1 MIDEYVIYCE
11 IFDNIPLSDIS
22 ILSKMHNKLVKN
34 RIWDIYERLY
44 DDMVDKNLNPQF
56 NLEKDMKLMFPS
68 MMINIVKALMK
79 DIHVYFMSGEWSKE
93 NDFTN
98 FKQQEDEEQEL
109 IISYSWFGYNPL
121 TIMPNILQ
129 PHIYNKLMEDSKVL
143 REVHNEIY
151 GLSHRRKW

>member
-34 RIWDIYERLY
+34 RIWDIYQRLY
-44 DDMVDKNLNPQF
+44 NDMVDKKLKPQF
-56 NLEKDMKLMFPS
+56 NLEKDMKLMFPC

-98 FKQQEDEEQEL
+98 FEQYEEQEL

>member
-34 RIWDIYERLY
+34 RIWDIYQRLY
-44 DDMVDKNLNPQF
+44 NDMVDKKLKPQF
-56 NLEKDMKLMFPS
+56 NLEKDMKLMFPC

-98 FKQQEDEEQEL
+98 FEQYEEQEL

-121 TIMPNILQ
+121 TIVPNILQ
-129 PHIYNKLMEDSKVL
+129 PHIYKKLMKDSKVL

>member
-22 ILSKMHNKLVKN
+22 ILSKMHNKLIKN
-34 RIWDIYERLY
+34 RIWDIYQRLY
-44 DDMVDKNLNPQF
+44 DDMVDKKLKPQF
-56 NLEKDMKLMFPS
+56 NLEKDMKLMFPC
-68 MMINIVKALMK
+68 MMINIIKALMK

-98 FKQQEDEEQEL
+98 FEQYEEQEL

-121 TIMPNILQ
+121 TIVPNILQ

>member
-34 RIWDIYERLY
+34 RIWDIYQRLY
-44 DDMVDKNLNPQF
+44 NDMVDKKLKPQF
-56 NLEKDMKLMFPS
+56 NLEKDMKLMFPC

-98 FKQQEDEEQEL
+98 FEQYEEQEL

-121 TIMPNILQ
+121 TIVPNTLQ
-129 PHIYNKLMEDSKVL
+129 PHIYKKLMKDSKVL

>member
-11 IFDNIPLSDIS
+11 IFGNIPLSDIS

-44 DDMVDKNLNPQF
+44 DDMVDKNLKPQF

-98 FKQQEDEEQEL
+98 FEQEEDEEQEL

-121 TIMPNILQ
+121 TVVSNILQ
-129 PHIYNKLMEDSKVL
+129 PDIYNKLMEDSKVL

>member
-11 IFDNIPLSDIS
+11 IFGNIPLSDIS

-44 DDMVDKNLNPQF
+44 NDMIDKNLKPQF

-98 FKQQEDEEQEL
+98 FEQHDEQEL

-121 TIMPNILQ
+121 TIVPDILE

>member
-34 RIWDIYERLY
+34 RIWDIYQRLY
-44 DDMVDKNLNPQF
+44 NDMVDKKLKPQF
-56 NLEKDMKLMFPS
+56 NLEKDMKLMFPC

-98 FKQQEDEEQEL
+98 FEQYEEQEL

-121 TIMPNILQ
+121 TIVPNILQ
-129 PHIYNKLMEDSKVL
+129 PHIYKKLMKDSKVL

-151 GLSHRRKW
+151 GLSHCRKW

>member
-1 MIDEYVIYCE
+1 MIDEYVIFCE
-11 IFDNIPLSDIS
+11 IYGNIPLSDIS

-34 RIWDIYERLY
+34 RIWDIYQRLY
-44 DDMVDKNLNPQF
+44 NDMVDKKLKPQF
-56 NLEKDMKLMFPS
+56 NLEKDMKLMFPC

-98 FKQQEDEEQEL
+98 FEQHEEQEL

-121 TIMPNILQ
+121 TIVPNILQ

>member
-11 IFDNIPLSDIS
+11 IFDYIPLSDIS
-22 ILSKMHNKLVKN
+22 ILSRMHNKLVKK
-34 RIWDIYERLY
+34 RIWNIYERLY
-44 DDMVDKNLNPQF
+44 NDMVDKKLKPRF

-68 MMINIVKALMK
+68 MMINIVKTLMK

-98 FKQQEDEEQEL
+98 FEQHEDEEQEL

-121 TIMPNILQ
+121 TIVPNILQ

>member
-11 IFDNIPLSDIS
+11 IFGNIPLSDIS

-44 DDMVDKNLNPQF
+44 NDMIDKNLKPQF

-98 FKQQEDEEQEL
+98 FEQYEEQEL
-109 IISYSWFGYNPL
+109 IISYSWYGYNPL
-121 TIMPNILQ
+121 TIMPDILE

-151 GLSHRRKW
+151 GSSHSREW

>member
-44 DDMVDKNLNPQF
+44 NDMVDKKLKPQF

-98 FKQQEDEEQEL
+98 FEQYEEEEL

-121 TIMPNILQ
+121 TMVPNIIQ

>member
-22 ILSKMHNKLVKN
+22 ILSKMHNKLIKN
-34 RIWDIYERLY
+34 RIWDIYQRLY
-44 DDMVDKNLNPQF
+44 DDMVDKKLKPQF
-56 NLEKDMKLMFPS
+56 NLEKDMKLMFPC
-68 MMINIVKALMK
+68 MMINIIKALMK

-98 FKQQEDEEQEL
+98 FEQQEDEEHEL

-121 TIMPNILQ
+121 IIMPNILQ

>member
-1 MIDEYVIYCE
+1 MIDEYVIFCE
-11 IFDNIPLSDIS
+11 IYGNIPLSDIS

-93 NDFTN
+93 KDFTN

>member
-22 ILSKMHNKLVKN
+22 ILSKMHNKLIKN
-34 RIWDIYERLY
+34 RIWDIYQRLY
-44 DDMVDKNLNPQF
+44 DDMVDKKLKPQF
-56 NLEKDMKLMFPS
+56 NLEKDMKLMFPC
-68 MMINIVKALMK
+68 MMINIVKSLMK
-79 DIHVYFMSGEWSKE
+79 DIHVYFMCGEWSKE

-98 FKQQEDEEQEL
+98 FEQYEEQEL

-121 TIMPNILQ
+121 TIVPNILQ

>member
-44 DDMVDKNLNPQF
+44 NDMVDKKLKPQF
-56 NLEKDMKLMFPS
+56 NLEKDMKLMFPC

-79 DIHVYFMSGEWSKE
+79 DIHVYFMSGEWSKD

-98 FKQQEDEEQEL
+98 FEQYEEQEL

-121 TIMPNILQ
+121 TIVPNILQ

>member
-44 DDMVDKNLNPQF
+44 NDMVDKKLKPQF
-56 NLEKDMKLMFPS
+56 NLEKDMKLMFPC

-98 FKQQEDEEQEL
+98 FEQYEEEEL

-121 TIMPNILQ
+121 TMVPNIIQ

-143 REVHNEIY
+143 REAHNEIY
-151 GLSHRRKW
+151 GLSYRRKW

>member
-1 MIDEYVIYCE
+1 MIDEYVIFCE
-11 IFDNIPLSDIS
+11 IFGNIPLSDIS
-22 ILSKMHNKLVKN
+22 ILNKMHNKLVKN

-44 DDMVDKNLNPQF
+44 NDMIDKKLKPQF
-56 NLEKDMKLMFPS
+56 KLEKDMKLMFPS
-68 MMINIVKALMK
+68 MMINIIKALMK

-98 FKQQEDEEQEL
+98 FEQQEDDEQEL

-121 TIMPNILQ
+121 TIIPTILQ

-151 GLSHRRKW
+151 GLSHCRKW

>member
-22 ILSKMHNKLVKN
+22 ILNKMHNKLVKN

-44 DDMVDKNLNPQF
+44 NDMVDKKLKPQF
-56 NLEKDMKLMFPS
+56 NLEKDMKLMFPC

-98 FKQQEDEEQEL
+98 FEQYEEQEL

-121 TIMPNILQ
+121 TIVPNILQ

>member
-11 IFDNIPLSDIS
+11 IIDNIPLSDIS

-44 DDMVDKNLNPQF
+44 NDMVDKKLKPQF
-56 NLEKDMKLMFPS
+56 NLEKDMKLMFPC

-98 FKQQEDEEQEL
+98 FEQYEEQEL

-121 TIMPNILQ
+121 TIVPNILQ

>member
-44 DDMVDKNLNPQF
+44 NDMVDKKLKPQF

-98 FKQQEDEEQEL
+98 FEQYEEQEL

-121 TIMPNILQ
+121 TMVPNIIQ

>member
-1 MIDEYVIYCE
+1 MIDEYVIYCD

-22 ILSKMHNKLVKN
+22 VLSKMHNKLVKN

-44 DDMVDKNLNPQF
+44 NDMIDKNLKPQF

-68 MMINIVKALMK
+68 MMINIVKALMN
-79 DIHVYFMSGEWSKE
+79 DVHVYFMSGEWSKE

-98 FKQQEDEEQEL
+98 FEQHEDEEQEL
-109 IISYSWFGYNPL
+109 IISYSWCGYNPL
-121 TIMPNILQ
+121 TIMPNILE

>member
-1 MIDEYVIYCE
+1 MIDEYVIFCE
-11 IFDNIPLSDIS
+11 IYGNIPLSDIS

-44 DDMVDKNLNPQF
+44 NDMVDKKLKPQF
-56 NLEKDMKLMFPS
+56 NLEKDMKLMFPC

-79 DIHVYFMSGEWSKE
+79 DIHVYFMSGEWSKD

-98 FKQQEDEEQEL
+98 FEQYEEQEL

>member
-1 MIDEYVIYCE
+1 MIDEYVIFCE
-11 IFDNIPLSDIS
+11 IYGNIPLSDIS

-44 DDMVDKNLNPQF
+44 NDMVDKKLKPQF
-56 NLEKDMKLMFPS
+56 NLEKDMKLMFPC

-79 DIHVYFMSGEWSKE
+79 DIHVYFMSGEWSKD

-98 FKQQEDEEQEL
+98 FEQYEEQEL

-121 TIMPNILQ
+121 TIVPNILQ

>member
-22 ILSKMHNKLVKN
+22 ILSKMHNKLIKN
-34 RIWDIYERLY
+34 RIWDIYQRLY
-44 DDMVDKNLNPQF
+44 DDMVDKKLKPQF
-56 NLEKDMKLMFPS
+56 NLEKDMKLMFPC

-79 DIHVYFMSGEWSKE
+79 DIHVYFMCGEWSKE
-93 NDFTN
+93 NDFAN
-98 FKQQEDEEQEL
+98 FEQHEEQEL

-121 TIMPNILQ
+121 TIVPNILQ

>member
-44 DDMVDKNLNPQF
+44 NDMVDKKLKPQF
-56 NLEKDMKLMFPS
+56 NLEKDMKLMFPC

-79 DIHVYFMSGEWSKE
+79 DIHVYFMCGEWSKE

-98 FKQQEDEEQEL
+98 FEQHEEQEL

-121 TIMPNILQ
+121 TIVPTILQ
-129 PHIYNKLMEDSKVL
+129 PHIYKKLMKDSKVL

-151 GLSHRRKW
+151 GLSHCRKW

>member
-11 IFDNIPLSDIS
+11 IFGNIPLSDIS

-44 DDMVDKNLNPQF
+44 DDMVDKNLKPQF
-56 NLEKDMKLMFPS
+56 NLEKDMKLMFPC

-98 FKQQEDEEQEL
+98 FEQHEEQEL
-109 IISYSWFGYNPL
+109 IISYSWYGYNPL
-121 TIMPNILQ
+121 TIMPDILQ
-129 PHIYNKLMEDSKVL
+129 PDIYNKLMEDSKVL

>member
-1 MIDEYVIYCE
+1 MIDEYVIFCE
-11 IFDNIPLSDIS
+11 IYGNIPLSDIS

>member
-22 ILSKMHNKLVKN
+22 ILSKMHNKLIKN
-34 RIWDIYERLY
+34 RIWDIYQRLY
-44 DDMVDKNLNPQF
+44 DDMVDKKLKPQF
-56 NLEKDMKLMFPS
+56 NLEKDMKLMFPC
-68 MMINIVKALMK
+68 MMINIVKSLMK
-79 DIHVYFMSGEWSKE
+79 DIHVYFMCGEWSKE

-98 FKQQEDEEQEL
+98 FEQHEEQEL

-121 TIMPNILQ
+121 TIVPNILQ

>member
-44 DDMVDKNLNPQF
+44 NDMVDKKLKPQF
-56 NLEKDMKLMFPS
+56 NLEKDMKLMFPC

-98 FKQQEDEEQEL
+98 FEQYEEQEL

-121 TIMPNILQ
+121 TIVPNILQ

>member
-1 MIDEYVIYCE
+1 
-11 IFDNIPLSDIS
+11 
-22 ILSKMHNKLVKN
+22 
-34 RIWDIYERLY
+34 
-44 DDMVDKNLNPQF
+44 
-56 NLEKDMKLMFPS
+56 
-68 MMINIVKALMK
+68 MINIVKALMK

-98 FKQQEDEEQEL
+98 FEQYEEQEL

-121 TIMPNILQ
+121 TIVPNILQ

>member
-11 IFDNIPLSDIS
+11 IFGNIPLSDIS

-44 DDMVDKNLNPQF
+44 DDMVDKNLKPQF
-56 NLEKDMKLMFPS
+56 NLEKDMKLMFPC

-98 FKQQEDEEQEL
+98 FEQYEEQEL
-109 IISYSWFGYNPL
+109 IISYSWYGYNPL
-121 TIMPNILQ
+121 TIMPDILQ
-129 PHIYNKLMEDSKVL
+129 PDIYNKLMEDSKVL

>member
-44 DDMVDKNLNPQF
+44 NDMVDKKLKPQF
-56 NLEKDMKLMFPS
+56 NLEKDMKLMFPC

-98 FKQQEDEEQEL
+98 FEQYEEQEL

-121 TIMPNILQ
+121 TIVPNILQ
-129 PHIYNKLMEDSKVL
+129 PHIYKKLMKDSKVL

-151 GLSHRRKW
+151 GLSHCRKW